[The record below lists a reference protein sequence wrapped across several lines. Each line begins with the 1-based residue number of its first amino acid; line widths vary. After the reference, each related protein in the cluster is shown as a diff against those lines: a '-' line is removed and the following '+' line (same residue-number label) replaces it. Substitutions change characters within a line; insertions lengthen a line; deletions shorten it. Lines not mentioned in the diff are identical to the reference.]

1 MLTLLEGLAVI
12 GNDTLPNRHRKLDM
26 VFSEIQGR
34 RQWIEVIMAWS
45 EQESQVDLCKMRKY
59 EALIAVEDP
68 RRNMAEKDRKRVEE
82 EEDGK
87 MAMFELEVEEKARAT
102 YLGALE
108 LRSIILSSYG
118 VHR

>member
-1 MLTLLEGLAVI
+1 MSNE
-12 GNDTLPNRHRKLDM
+12 
-26 VFSEIQGR
+26 GR